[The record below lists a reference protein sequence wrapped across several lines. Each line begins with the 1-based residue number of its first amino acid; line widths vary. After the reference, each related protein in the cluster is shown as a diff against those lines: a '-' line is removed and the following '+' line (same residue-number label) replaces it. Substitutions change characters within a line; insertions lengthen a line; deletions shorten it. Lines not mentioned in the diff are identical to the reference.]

1 MKLRVFGIRIPLL
14 ILGLFLSLGC
24 SGDSAGDTSMG
35 ATAWHRDTIS
45 LNLEVALDLGPA
57 GQSVRVE

>member
-24 SGDSAGDTSMG
+24 SGDSAGDTRGPHLVPMEV
-35 ATAWHRDTIS
+35 RS
-45 LNLEVALDLGPA
+45 LNHDTAEGGNNARSSNFRG
-57 GQSVRVE
+57 